1 MPAALRNS
9 QHHTC
14 QATRPRVCFRW
25 HEKCYVSLESEGGVR
40 MEMTNILPRVPVA
53 DEKELIKQASSERRM
68 EFEDLLSRYLPRFRR
83 MAMRWLRNP
92 EDAEDAV
99 QDALLSAFKHV
110 ARFEGRAQMSSWLTA
125 IVINAARMQLRRRPR
140 QMILSLDQ
148 SLGRGPSAIAD
159 LLADPKPTPE
169 QALEQRELRE
179 LVIKLTASL
188 PPSQRVAMR
197 LRQRDDLSTKEAAEA
212 LGVPK
217 GTLKARLARGRAEVK
232 QQVRKLM
239 DSPSVARSKARR
251 KTSPGSQCRHA
262 LEQGAVPLAIRGFE
276 QPVQVA

>member
-1 MPAALRNS
+1 MLRQFGKRGWRENGNDKHTAAGACRGRERTYQTSKLRAS
-9 QHHTC
+9 D
-14 QATRPRVCFRW
+14 
-25 HEKCYVSLESEGGVR
+25 GVR
-40 MEMTNILPRVPVA
+40 GSAVALPSAFPANGDALVA
-53 DEKELIKQASSERRM
+53 
-68 EFEDLLSRYLPRFRR
+68 
-83 MAMRWLRNP
+83 NP